1 MAAPQVPERVKEN
14 AVFVEFFLYAAG
26 NGAFPSPP
34 LPFLRLQKALKLGVI
49 HSMDDFYTAAR
60 AILVKSERY
69 FDTYDQVFAH
79 FFRGITLLEPED
91 IELTEIAKA
100 LLQEWLK
107 NPAEMAQALGL
118 DEKKS
123 RP

>member
-1 MAAPQVPERVKEN
+1 
-14 AVFVEFFLYAAG
+14 VFVEFFYTLRERGIPVYTT
-26 NGAFPSPP
+26 S
-34 LPFLRLQKALKLGVI
+34 FLRLQKALNWASFI
-49 HSMDDFYTAAR
+49 RWIFYTAAR

-91 IELTEIAKA
+91 IGLMEIAKA

-107 NPAEMAQALGL
+107 NPAEMAQALAWMR
-118 DEKKS
+118 KKS